1 MDAITEATGGVFV
14 IETAGEPLEVQA
26 HEGTWAALLHAAH
39 ANHSNAI
46 ALLTPKGALTYAE
59 VLAAA
64 AKVAASLTALGVP
77 RGARIVLALD
87 NRPEMVVVERA
98 LALWGWTRV
107 AVSPRLHPEEVDYIA
122 QDCQASVVICE
133 AHIAAASKAGALIV
147 SAEPHPA
154 ASRDLGLL
162 MDSEHAVPPYARIGP
177 DELASLMYT
186 SGTTGRPKGAM
197 NTHRAWFAMAKH
209 MQDLLPSAGPGD
221 VLLHAAPMGHFS
233 GSVAAAYAIG
243 GAAIATIRKFDPDAV
258 LDEARRIGATCIPL
272 VPTML
277 LDLIRGHRERPLLP
291 KLRVLPYGGSSIAP
305 DTLIR
310 ARHLLGDVLLQV
322 YGMSEALIPVTSLS
336 IADHRSGADE
346 DRRLATAG
354 VPHPGVSIRLNDL
367 VEGVGEICV
376 RGSNV
381 MTGYWG
387 NPDQTREVLDSEG
400 WYATGDLGV
409 QDSVGRIQIVGRKR
423 DLVIS
428 GGFNV
433 YPAEVERVI
442 AAAPGIAEVAVIGV
456 PHARWGEAVVAIV
469 VRELGA
475 AVNAEDIL
483 QLCRSHLAGYKKP
496 SAIRFVPELP
506 KMSTGKLDKN
516 RIREDYLQ
524 AQEAAV
530 RRGLD
535 AS

>member
-1 MDAITEATGGVFV
+1 VIDA
-14 IETAGEPLEVQA
+14 AGEPQRTLA
-26 HEGTWAALLHAAH
+26 RDGTWAALLHAAH
-39 ANHSNAI
+39 ASHSSAT
-46 ALLTPKGALTYAE
+46 ALLTPNGRRTYAE
-59 VLAAA
+59 VLGAA

-77 RGARIVLALD
+77 RGARVVLALD

-122 QDCQASVVICE
+122 EDCQASVIICE
-133 AHIAAASKAGALIV
+133 AHIAAASKAGALII

-154 ASRDLGLL
+154 ASRDLGSL
-162 MDSEHAVPPYARIGP
+162 MNGGHAAPPFPGIGP
-177 DELASLMYT
+177 DDLASLMYT

-221 VLLHAAPMGHFS
+221 ILLHAAPMSHFS
-233 GSVAAAYAIG
+233 GSVAAAYAVG

-258 LDEARRIGATCIPL
+258 VHEARRIGATCIPL

-277 LDLIRGHRERPLLP
+277 LDLIRGQRERPLLP
-291 KLRVLPYGGSSIAP
+291 KLKVLPYGGSSIAP

-310 ARHLLGDVLLQV
+310 ARHLLGDVLLQL

-336 IADHRSGADE
+336 IADHRLGADE
-346 DRRLATAG
+346 DQRLASAG
-354 VPHPGVSIRLNDL
+354 VPYPGVSIRLNDP

-376 RGSNV
+376 RGPNV

-387 NPDQTREVLDSEG
+387 NPDQTREVLDADG

-409 QDSVGRIQIVGRKR
+409 QDLVGRIQIVGRKR

-442 AAAPGIAEVAVIGV
+442 AATPGVAEVAVIGV

-469 VRELGA
+469 EREPDA
-475 AVNAEDIL
+475 TVNAEDIL
-483 QLCRSHLAGYKKP
+483 ETCRSHLAGYKKP
-496 SAIRFVPELP
+496 SVIRFAPELP
-506 KMSTGKLDKN
+506 KMSTGKLDKR
-516 RIREDYLQ
+516 RIREAYLQ
-524 AQEAAV
+524 ADEAAI
-530 RRGLD
+530 RGGPD

>member
-1 MDAITEATGGVFV
+1 M
-14 IETAGEPLEVQA
+14 QA
-26 HEGTWAALLHAAH
+26 RDGTWAALLHAAH
-39 ANHSNAI
+39 TSHSSAT
-46 ALLTPKGALTYAE
+46 ALLTPNGALTHAE

-64 AKVAASLTALGVP
+64 AKVAASFAALDVP
-77 RGARIVLALD
+77 RGARVVLALD

-122 QDCQASVVICE
+122 HDCQASVVICE
-133 AHIAAASKAGALIV
+133 AHIAAVSKARALIV

-154 ASRDLGLL
+154 ASRDLGSL
-162 MDSEHAVPPYARIGP
+162 MDGGHAAPPFPRIGP

-197 NTHRAWFAMAKH
+197 NTHRAWFAMARH
-209 MQDLLPSAGPGD
+209 MQDLLPSVGPGD
-221 VLLHAAPMGHFS
+221 ILLHAAPMSHFS
-233 GSVAAAYAIG
+233 GSVAAAYAAG

-277 LDLIRGHRERPLLP
+277 LDLIRGRQERPLLP

-310 ARHLLGDVLLQV
+310 ARDLLGDVLIQL

-336 IADHRSGADE
+336 IADHGPGADE

-354 VPHPGVSIRLNDL
+354 VPYPGLSIRLKDP

-376 RGSNV
+376 RGPNV

-387 NPDQTREVLDSEG
+387 NPDQTREVLDCEG

-409 QDSVGRIQIVGRKR
+409 RDSAGRIQIVGRKR

-433 YPAEVERVI
+433 YPAEIERVI
-442 AAAPGIAEVAVIGV
+442 VGAPGVAEVAVIGV
-456 PHARWGEAVVAIV
+456 PHPRWGEAVVAIV
-469 VRELGA
+469 VREPDA
-475 AVNAEDIL
+475 AVTAEDVL
-483 QLCRSHLAGYKKP
+483 QACRSHLAGYKKP
-496 SAIRFVPELP
+496 SVIRFVSELP
-506 KMSTGKLDKN
+506 KMSTGKLDK
-516 RIREDYLQ
+516 RQIREAYIR
-524 AQEAAV
+524 AEAAA
-530 RRGLD
+530 RRGSD